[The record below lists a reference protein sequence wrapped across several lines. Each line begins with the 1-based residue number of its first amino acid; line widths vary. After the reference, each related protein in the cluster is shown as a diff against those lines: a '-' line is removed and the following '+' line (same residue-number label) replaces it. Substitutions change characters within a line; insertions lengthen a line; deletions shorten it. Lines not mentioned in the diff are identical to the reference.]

1 MTRPSKHYAGETPKV
16 KKSHEL
22 ASKPYRPTP
31 HQCLKRLTDMEP
43 SAARRYMLPRSFTPP
58 HGCSGLYGRPPPPQG
73 STRRPRAP
81 ATPPPSPLQAAPG
94 WSPAQTRTHQ
104 RSRTRGRETGRTRQ
118 PPVAFLPGTTLSEGR
133 RTAGGGGGRVSG
145 KGGRTYPSRGTVR
158 GAACGPVRGQD
169 KRPLLQRPAP
179 PSPPLPSGRAGDRAA
194 SPPPLPAGHSQLQA
208 GVGRRCRRSCRRRHP
223 SPPSGRRRLG
233 SASFS
238 PPPLPPVRTD

>member
-1 MTRPSKHYAGETPKV
+1 MPQETDGYGTFCCPEI
-16 KKSHEL
+16 HATTEL
-22 ASKPYRPTP
+22 HAAPRVLGALREAPPTSREHKAAEGPRNPPAQPLTGGPRLVTGADP
-31 HQCLKRLTDMEP
+31 HP
-43 SAARRYMLPRSFTPP
+43 SALPYPWKRNGTDTPAA
-58 HGCSGLYGRPPPPQG
+58 GSL
-73 STRRPRAP
+73 STRNHAI
-81 ATPPPSPLQAAPG
+81 
-94 WSPAQTRTHQ
+94 
-104 RSRTRGRETGRTRQ
+104 RGPTNG
-118 PPVAFLPGTTLSEGR
+118 G
-133 RTAGGGGGRVSG
+133 GGGGGRVSG

>member
-133 RTAGGGGGRVSG
+133 RTAGGGGGKGVG
-145 KGGRTYPSRGTVR
+145 KGRSDLPLAGHREGSGVRAREGTGQATVAPTAGPS
-158 GAACGPVRGQD
+158 
-169 KRPLLQRPAP
+169 L
-179 PSPPLPSGRAGDRAA
+179 PSPPLR
-194 SPPPLPAGHSQLQA
+194 
-208 GVGRRCRRSCRRRHP
+208 
-223 SPPSGRRRLG
+223 
-233 SASFS
+233 
-238 PPPLPPVRTD
+238 